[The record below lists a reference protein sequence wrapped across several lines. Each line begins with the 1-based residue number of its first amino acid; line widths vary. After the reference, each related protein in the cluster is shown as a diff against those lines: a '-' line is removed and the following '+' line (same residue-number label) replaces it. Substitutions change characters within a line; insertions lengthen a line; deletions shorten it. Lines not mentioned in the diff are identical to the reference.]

1 MMYAYVHTHFSLT
14 RHRTHRYTLHHSL
27 HRAPLPSSSPPSRFL
42 FLLKSSHR
50 LLYTTQRNTENL
62 GKLIWIPNVVSAN
75 YCMLCVPPRA
85 INIVRIGHFLT
96 ISASVSL
103 TLSLSLRECLCVL
116 MEMSFSAVCSWIGF
130 PNQTRTKKEISH
142 NGIYK
147 HMNGMDKCIEIECS
161 LFNIN
166 SIP

>member
-62 GKLIWIPNVVSAN
+62 GKLIWIPNVLSAN
-75 YCMLCVPPRA
+75 YCMLCAPPRA

-96 ISASVSL
+96 ISVSVSL
-103 TLSLSLRECLCVL
+103 ILSLSPSVSVCACLWKWVSL
-116 MEMSFSAVCSWIGF
+116 LFALELVFQIRPERKRKSPIMEYI
-130 PNQTRTKKEISH
+130 
-142 NGIYK
+142 
-147 HMNGMDKCIEIECS
+147 
-161 LFNIN
+161 NIWMGWTN
-166 SIP
+166 VSR